1 MIPFWIKIQGVPIH
15 LWKEGT
21 ARSIA
26 EGIGTFEVT
35 DIIAE
40 SMRMRVHV
48 NGRLPLIKSSVLE
61 FDNGDELTAT
71 LVYERLEKYCSQ
83 CDCLDNELKDCLEAK
98 TLKKAMLA
106 SQENGQGDKMLTA
119 PRVDRSFC
127 ERMSNVRAT
136 GDTDSWRGD
145 SKRPNER
152 NQPHFTFQ
160 ASSPTTNHCMG
171 REGTHRER
179 SGSQKNNFQRDSSFD
194 RRDPSSRREG
204 YKDWK
209 PRGSSHGDSQG
220 VSPRDG
226 RVSPRR
232 EASRSKELPLPP
244 DRRSPLRR
252 SPDRLSPAAVEAAAE
267 DIRDVMITYTSCTD
281 PSESAARKERLRQ
294 AAALGH
300 LEKSAI
306 RAEGVRA
313 ARKETEEHP
322 TDTEE
327 RASQERVPIST
338 RLASRLGPI
347 ANLESTLEAATVQSP
362 EVVKKRKPARLPGR
376 RTMASSPSQ
385 VPGSSPRK
393 RKAQQTKP
401 PLSCKKPTT
410 GAGGAQKPPK
420 ARTVRGGTN

>member
-71 LVYERLEKYCSQ
+71 LVYERLEKHCSQ

-98 TLKKAMLA
+98 TLKKAMLT

-327 RASQERVPIST
+327 RASQEP
-338 RLASRLGPI
+338 SRLGPI

-362 EVVKKRKPARLPGR
+362 EVVKKRKPGRLPER

>member
-1 MIPFWIKIQGVPIH
+1 
-15 LWKEGT
+15 
-21 ARSIA
+21 
-26 EGIGTFEVT
+26 
-35 DIIAE
+35 
-40 SMRMRVHV
+40 VHV

-160 ASSPTTNHCMG
+160 ASSRGDSGILSKSNHQPLYGKG
-171 REGTHRER
+171 RNPQRKEWKP
-179 SGSQKNNFQRDSSFD
+179 KNNFQRDSSFD
-194 RRDPSSRREG
+194 RL
-204 YKDWK
+204 
-209 PRGSSHGDSQG
+209 
-220 VSPRDG
+220 
-226 RVSPRR
+226 SPRR

-338 RLASRLGPI
+338 RLGVRDINEGSGSARVRDDIQGSEERVRVGEQDSQYRAPILSRLGPLNYDINDASNSGNLPSTSRLGPI

-362 EVVKKRKPARLPGR
+362 EVVKKRKPGRLPGR

-420 ARTVRGGTN
+420 ARTVRGGTNRAKGPL

>member
-1 MIPFWIKIQGVPIH
+1 
-15 LWKEGT
+15 
-21 ARSIA
+21 
-26 EGIGTFEVT
+26 
-35 DIIAE
+35 
-40 SMRMRVHV
+40 MRMRVHV

-71 LVYERLEKYCSQ
+71 LVYERLEKHCSQ

-98 TLKKAMLA
+98 TLKKAMLT

-160 ASSPTTNHCMG
+160 ASS
-171 REGTHRER
+171 R
-179 SGSQKNNFQRDSSFD
+179 
-194 RRDPSSRREG
+194 
-204 YKDWK
+204 
-209 PRGSSHGDSQG
+209 GDSGILSKSNHQ
-220 VSPRDG
+220 PL
-226 RVSPRR
+226 VSPRR

-338 RLASRLGPI
+338 RLGVRDINEGSGSARVRDDIQGSEERVRVGEQDSQYRAPILSRLGPLNYDI
-347 ANLESTLEAATVQSP
+347 NDASNSGNLP
-362 EVVKKRKPARLPGR
+362 
-376 RTMASSPSQ
+376 SSE
-385 VPGSSPRK
+385 G
-393 RKAQQTKP
+393 
-401 PLSCKKPTT
+401 
-410 GAGGAQKPPK
+410 
-420 ARTVRGGTN
+420 